1 MTSVKEPVNGQ
12 EGELM
17 PKESAV
23 PSGKARAK
31 EGMAGLAK
39 GLAIIEAFGASTARM
54 TVSDAA
60 HLADLS

>member
-12 EGELM
+12 EGELT
-17 PKESAV
+17 PEESAD

-39 GLAIIEAFGASTARM
+39 GLAIIEAFGA
-54 TVSDAA
+54 
-60 HLADLS
+60 